1 MATLLLPVLGTGAL
15 LAAGTASRGG
25 VSRVLGLRPAAW
37 IGDLSYSWYLW
48 HWPLIVF
55 ATALWPGA
63 GWAAPALAALSLLP
77 AWLSYRYVENPI
89 RLNRRIAGR
98 WVLGLAAICIAV
110 PMGACLGLAATAKL
124 VRQQA
129 ATAMGSYD
137 RSRVR
142 HLDFRL
148 GCYSAPP
155 GIRTSGP
162 CTLRV
167 PERRGRLVL
176 IGDSNAGQF
185 TEPVVR
191 AGNRAGFDVT
201 IKVIS
206 SCPFVD
212 LSVIYAERQPGFSD
226 PRREMESCRHFYVR
240 TLDALVRLRPNLVVT
255 SARADAYIGRAVIG
269 LGRPS
274 GDITHLAQAKGQL
287 YSQGLASTLRRLNDA
302 GVPVVIVHPVPVVQ
316 SDFAADH
323 QCAFWDAQ

>member
-1 MATLLLPVLGTGAL
+1 M
-15 LAAGTASRGG
+15 
-25 VSRVLGLRPAAW
+25 
-37 IGDLSYSWYLW
+37 
-48 HWPLIVF
+48 
-55 ATALWPGA
+55 
-63 GWAAPALAALSLLP
+63 
-77 AWLSYRYVENPI
+77 E
-89 RLNRRIAGR
+89 
-98 WVLGLAAICIAV
+98 
-110 PMGACLGLAATAKL
+110 
-124 VRQQA
+124 
-129 ATAMGSYD
+129 SYD

-212 LSVIYAERQPGFSD
+212 LSVVYAERQPGFSD
-226 PRREMESCRHFYVR
+226 PRQEMASCRRFYVR
-240 TLDALVRLRPNLVVT
+240 TLDALVRLRPNVVVT

-269 LGRPS
+269 LGSPN

-316 SDFAADH
+316 SNSVYECAVIRILTESCVRSVARSAVDQSLQPSVDAGNRAVRTAPAAWALDFRNRLCNRDRCTGKHGNTLLYRDKNHLSVDGALELTNEFYRAILAH
-323 QCAFWDAQ
+323 ARP